1 MCSGIVGGQI
11 GWTRVQSVCICGLT
25 SEKIKFAEICATQTE
40 QDWCWSARD
49 HRFHEEV
56 GMLKEQRNRGI
67 LPYSRRAS
75 LIVELSQTV

>member
-1 MCSGIVGGQI
+1 MDASA
-11 GWTRVQSVCICGLT
+11 ICLHLRFNFR
-25 SEKIKFAEICATQTE
+25 KIKFAEICATQTE

-56 GMLKEQRNRGI
+56 GMLKEQGNSGI